1 VHTALFTEVG
11 VAGVVA
17 DEFNSPFF
25 RNVISGLHAMT
36 LPGARRSLTDG
47 YSATSVDGRQGR

>member
-25 RNVISGLHAMT
+25 RNVISGTAR
-36 LPGARRSLTDG
+36 GDAARRKQKSDRWLIG
-47 YSATSVDGRQGR
+47 NEC